1 MKKIGTSIIPLFTA
15 IIPLLTALKTIS
27 VDVLI
32 LRMQKGNNII

>member
-1 MKKIGTSIIPLFTA
+1 MKKIETSIIPLFTA